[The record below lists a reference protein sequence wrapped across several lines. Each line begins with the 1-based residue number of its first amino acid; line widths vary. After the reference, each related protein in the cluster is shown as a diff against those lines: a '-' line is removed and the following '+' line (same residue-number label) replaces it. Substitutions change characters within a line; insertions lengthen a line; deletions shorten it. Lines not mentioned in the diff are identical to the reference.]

1 MRTVDRKTGARW
13 YTGSESSSWP
23 MQDLNW
29 DSNVE
34 GIRFQVSVLVLHLRR
49 QPPSPETNGYA
60 NPLLLTRYTTTRRG
74 LSHTGS
80 HLALTLSC
88 LIAVPVC
95 APCAVCRV
103 PCAGEGKRS
112 DSDTVRAASAQLP
125 AGPSGGCIGAVCVP
139 VRVPVPV
146 RSGEC

>member
-1 MRTVDRKTGARW
+1 MSLGPTPEATSR
-13 YTGSESSSWP
+13 
-23 MQDLNW
+23 
-29 DSNVE
+29 
-34 GIRFQVSVLVLHLRR
+34 LR
-49 QPPSPETNGYA
+49 SA
-60 NPLLLTRYTTTRRG
+60 
-74 LSHTGS
+74 
-80 HLALTLSC
+80 C

-95 APCAVCRV
+95 APCVV
-103 PCAGEGKRS
+103 EGKRS